1 VFVVPP
7 ELHDPPDPGLW
18 NQRCQAC
25 HATESRPRLDGEH
38 PDTLVG
44 EFGIACEACHGPG
57 GAHVAQNQ
65 NPLRRYQHHASGA
78 DDTIVQPR
86 KLPAAR
92 SAQVCGQCHSVSVL
106 RHEQVDRWSREGMP
120 YRPGQDLDATVRVI
134 GREDRGV
141 PEVRAQLRRDPG
153 LLDNSFWPDGQVRV
167 SGREYNGLLLSP
179 CYRRGTGD
187 RQLDCSSCH
196 QLHRPPGVDAEAW
209 RDGQLRAGMRGN
221 AACTSCHPALRE
233 PAALAA
239 HTHHRPESSGS
250 NCYNCHMSY
259 TTFGL
264 MKAMRSHTITSP
276 SVQTELATGRP
287 NACNQCH
294 LDRTLQWADENLHAF
309 YGMPSA
315 ALDDEQREV
324 AASVRWLLAG
334 DAGQRALAAWSFGW
348 DEAQAAAGTDW
359 MAPYLARLLDDPYYV
374 VRFTAARALRSLP
387 GAPFASPLREYEVLA
402 DRAVAGRAGEAV
414 TAQWRAGYRGPLR
427 PALLIEQRGLD
438 QARFG
443 RLYARRDDRPVY
455 LAE

>member
-1 VFVVPP
+1 
-7 ELHDPPDPGLW
+7 
-18 NQRCQAC
+18 
-25 HATESRPRLDGEH
+25 
-38 PDTLVG
+38 
-44 EFGIACEACHGPG
+44 
-57 GAHVAQNQ
+57 
-65 NPLRRYQHHASGA
+65 
-78 DDTIVQPR
+78 
-86 KLPAAR
+86 
-92 SAQVCGQCHSVSVL
+92 VSVL
-106 RHEQVDRWSREGMP
+106 RRDHLDRWSKEGMP

-134 GREDRGV
+134 GREDSGV

-196 QLHRPPGVDAEAW
+196 QMHRLPGVAAEQW
-209 RDGQLRAGMRGN
+209 RDDQLRAGMRGN
-221 AACTSCHPALRE
+221 AACTGCHPALRE

-276 SVQTELATGRP
+276 SVQAELATGRP

-294 LDRTLQWADENLHAF
+294 LDRTLQWANENLHAF
-309 YGMPSA
+309 YGTPPA
-315 ALDDEQREV
+315 VLDDEQREV
-324 AASVRWLLAG
+324 AASVRWLLTG
-334 DAGQRALAAWSFGW
+334 DAGQRALAAWSCGW

-387 GAPFASPLREYEVLA
+387 GAPFTSLLRDYEVLA

-414 TAQWRAGYRGPLR
+414 TAQWRAAYRGPER
-427 PALLIEQRGLD
+427 GALLLEQRGLD
-438 QARFG
+438 RARFE
-443 RLYARRDDRPVY
+443 RLYARRNDRPVF